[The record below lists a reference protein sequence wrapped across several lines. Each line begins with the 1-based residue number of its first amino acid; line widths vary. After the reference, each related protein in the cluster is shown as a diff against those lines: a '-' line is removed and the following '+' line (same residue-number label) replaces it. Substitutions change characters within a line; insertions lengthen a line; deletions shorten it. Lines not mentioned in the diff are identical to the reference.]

1 MGYKKISFLRM
12 SIFSIGFIVLI
23 MCAFW
28 LPIVARKAAVMNPEY
43 AYLRFPVLFAL
54 YITAIPFFIALYQS
68 LKLLNSIK
76 KDNAFSKL
84 AVNSLGNIKNCA
96 LIIIVLYVL
105 GMLTLAMLNALQP
118 GLAVMGTVIV
128 FATLVITL
136 FAMLLQQLLKNAIS
150 LKSENE
156 LTV

>member
-1 MGYKKISFLRM
+1 MGYKKISFLKVT
-12 SIFSIGFIVLI
+12 IFLIGLFVLLL
-23 MCAFW
+23 CVFW
-28 LPIVARKAAVMNPEY
+28 LPLVARKAAVMNPEY

-54 YITAIPFFIALYQS
+54 YITAIPFFTALYQA
-68 LKLLNSIK
+68 LKLLASIK
-76 KDNAFSKL
+76 RDNVFSKL

-105 GMLTLAMLNALQP
+105 GMLSLAILNALHP
-118 GLAVMGTVIV
+118 GLAVIGIVIT

-136 FAMLLQQLLKNAIS
+136 FAMVLQELLKNAIKS
-150 LKSENE
+150 KSENE